1 MTTDVLKTALIG
13 DSFVGKSTLCYAIVD
28 RPINREYT
36 STIGVDYIVKIVSND
51 VYIGFWDLAGL
62 DRFAT
67 IISSYVKNSKQVI
80 FCYSAESYQSY
91 VNMINKYEFYKTN
104 NYLDDKPIFVV
115 ATKIESRKAHYNYQ
129 TWSEDFVN
137 INNFPFIP
145 ISSYTG
151 EGLEKLTR
159 ALVDKKQFLS
169 INFDAPDTVSK
180 IEPSSEVIIANNSP
194 KCRNCFGCCF
204 EI

>member
-1 MTTDVLKTALIG
+1 MK
-13 DSFVGKSTLCYAIVD
+13 
-28 RPINREYT
+28 R
-36 STIGVDYIVKIVSND
+36 VSND

-91 VNMINKYEFYKTN
+91 VNMINKYEFYKTH

-115 ATKIESRKAHYNYQ
+115 ATKIESRKAHHNYQ

-137 INNFPFIP
+137 FTFIP

-151 EGLEKLTR
+151 EGLE
-159 ALVDKKQFLS
+159 KQFLS

-194 KCRNCFGCCF
+194 KCRNCF